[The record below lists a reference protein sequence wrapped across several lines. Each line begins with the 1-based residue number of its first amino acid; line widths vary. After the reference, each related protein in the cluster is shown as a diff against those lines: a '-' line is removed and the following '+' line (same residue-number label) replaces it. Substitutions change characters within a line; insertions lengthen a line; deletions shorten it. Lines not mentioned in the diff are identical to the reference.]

1 VVAALL
7 WCRQAGCLN
16 SLLPFKSEYA
26 EILLGM
32 KKVLI
37 SGLNTYLGR
46 RASCHLQAKDFDV
59 TGLVRNLSIF
69 NKIVKE
75 RVTAK
80 LFELDLLR
88 KGEAYDNFEV
98 SDVNFGIYFT
108 QVPSLDNNIQL
119 QLELLGLRN
128 FIEICKRGGNNRIIY
143 VARLMD
149 EHFLEPVRNLLE
161 VLRVRYTIVIKSSA
175 IGRESILN
183 RVFAKLAKRQT
194 VFYWNWVASLKF
206 HPLPLLDVYR
216 WLREM
221 PWEDHFFS
229 EVIYLGGNEEITF
242 RSLFYQYLNCTSET
256 QKREVGVNKFFAKLL
271 LSRFNDINKEDIDEF
286 RRVLYYEKN
295 VDNSAWQKIQP
306 FQFTPLKAY
315 VCQDT

>member
-1 VVAALL
+1 
-7 WCRQAGCLN
+7 
-16 SLLPFKSEYA
+16 
-26 EILLGM
+26 M

-46 RASCHLQAKDFDV
+46 RASCYLQTKDFHV

-75 RVTAK
+75 KVTAK

-88 KGEAYDNFEV
+88 KGPAYDNFQI
-98 SDVNFGIYFT
+98 SDLNFGVYFT
-108 QVPSLDNNIQL
+108 QVPSLDNDIQL

-128 FIEICKRGGNNRIIY
+128 FVEICKRSGNDRVIY
-143 VARLMD
+143 VAQLMD
-149 EHFLEPVRNLLE
+149 EHCLDPVRNLLE
-161 VLRVRYTIVIKSSA
+161 ALRVQYTIVVKSSV
-175 IGRESILN
+175 IGKESVLN
-183 RVFAKLAKRQT
+183 RIFGKLAKKQT
-194 VFYWNWVASLKF
+194 IFYWNWVASLKF

-221 PWEDHFFS
+221 PWENNFIS
-229 EVIYLGGNEEITF
+229 EVIYLRGHEEVTF
-242 RSLFYQYLNCTSET
+242 RSLFYQFLSSTSSS
-256 QKREVGVNKFFAKLL
+256 QKREIGVNKFLAKLL

-295 VDNSAWQKIQP
+295 VDNSTWQKVQT
-306 FQFTPLKAY
+306 FEFTPLKAY
-315 VCQDT
+315 VSMDT

>member
-1 VVAALL
+1 
-7 WCRQAGCLN
+7 
-16 SLLPFKSEYA
+16 
-26 EILLGM
+26 M
-32 KKVLI
+32 
-37 SGLNTYLGR
+37 
-46 RASCHLQAKDFDV
+46 

-75 RVTAK
+75 KVTAK

-88 KGEAYDNFEV
+88 KGPAYDKFQI
-98 SDVNFGIYFT
+98 SDLNFGIYFT
-108 QVPSLDNNIQL
+108 QVPSLDNDIQL

-128 FIEICKRGGNNRIIY
+128 FVEICKRAGNNRVIY

-161 VLRVRYTIVIKSSA
+161 VLRVQYTIVVKSSV
-175 IGRESILN
+175 IGKESVLN
-183 RVFAKLAKRQT
+183 RIFGKLAKRQT
-194 VFYWNWVASLKF
+194 IFYWNWVASLKF

-221 PWEDHFFS
+221 PWENNFIS
-229 EVIYLGGNEEITF
+229 EVIYLGGHEEVTF
-242 RSLFYQYLNCTSET
+242 RNLFYQFLSSTSNT
-256 QKREVGVNKFFAKLL
+256 QKREIGVNKFLAKLL

-295 VDNSAWQKIQP
+295 VDNSTWQKVQP
-306 FQFTPLKAY
+306 FEFTPLKAY
-315 VCQDT
+315 VKMDT

>member
-1 VVAALL
+1 
-7 WCRQAGCLN
+7 
-16 SLLPFKSEYA
+16 
-26 EILLGM
+26 M

-46 RASCHLQAKDFDV
+46 RASCYLQTKDFDV

-75 RVTAK
+75 KVTAR

-88 KGEAYDNFEV
+88 KGPAYDNFQI
-98 SDVNFGIYFT
+98 SNLNFGIYFT
-108 QVPSLDNNIQL
+108 QVPTLDNDIQL

-128 FIEICKRGGNNRIIY
+128 FVEICRRAGNNRVIY

-161 VLRVRYTIVIKSSA
+161 ALRVQYTIVVKSSV
-175 IGRESILN
+175 IGKESVLN
-183 RVFAKLAKRQT
+183 RIFSKLAKRQT
-194 VFYWNWVASLKF
+194 IFYWNWVASLKF

-221 PWEDHFFS
+221 PWEGNFIS
-229 EVIYLGGNEEITF
+229 EVIYLGGHEEVTF
-242 RSLFYQYLNCTSET
+242 RNLFYQFLNYTSDT
-256 QKREVGVNKFFAKLL
+256 QKREIGVNKFFAKLL

-295 VDNSAWQKIQP
+295 VDNSTWQKVQS
-306 FQFTPLKAY
+306 FEFTPLKAY
-315 VCQDT
+315 VSMDT

>member
-1 VVAALL
+1 
-7 WCRQAGCLN
+7 
-16 SLLPFKSEYA
+16 
-26 EILLGM
+26 M

-46 RASCHLQAKDFDV
+46 RASCYLQTKDFHV

-75 RVTAK
+75 KVTAK

-88 KGEAYDNFEV
+88 KGPAYDNFQI
-98 SDVNFGIYFT
+98 SDLNFGIYFT
-108 QVPSLDNNIQL
+108 QVPSLDNDIQL

-128 FIEICKRGGNNRIIY
+128 FVEICKRSGNDRVIY

-149 EHFLEPVRNLLE
+149 EHFLDPVRNLLE
-161 VLRVRYTIVIKSSA
+161 ALRVQYTIVVKSSV
-175 IGRESILN
+175 IGKESVLN
-183 RVFAKLAKRQT
+183 RIFGKLAKKQT
-194 VFYWNWVASLKF
+194 IFYWNWVASLKF

-221 PWEDHFFS
+221 PWENNFIS
-229 EVIYLGGNEEITF
+229 EVIYLGGHEEVTF
-242 RSLFYQYLNCTSET
+242 RSLFYQFLSSTSSS
-256 QKREVGVNKFFAKLL
+256 QKREIGVNKFFAKLL

-295 VDNSAWQKIQP
+295 VDNSTWQKVQT
-306 FQFTPLKAY
+306 FEFTPLKAY
-315 VCQDT
+315 VSMDT

>member
-1 VVAALL
+1 MGLL
-7 WCRQAGCLN
+7 AIKTM
-16 SLLPFKSEYA
+16 P
-26 EILLGM
+26 M

-46 RASCHLQAKDFDV
+46 RASCYLQAADFDV
-59 TGLVRNLSIF
+59 TGLVRNLSLF

-75 RVTAK
+75 KVTAK

-88 KGEAYDNFEV
+88 KGEAFDNFQIS
-98 SDVNFGIYFT
+98 SDLNFGIYFT
-108 QVPSLDNNIQL
+108 QVPSLDNDIQL

-128 FIEICKRGGNNRIIY
+128 FVELCKRAGNNRVIY

-161 VLRVRYTIVIKSSA
+161 VLRVQYTIVIKSSVV
-175 IGRESILN
+175 GKESVLN
-183 RVFAKLAKRQT
+183 RIFGKLAKRQT
-194 VFYWNWVASLKF
+194 IFYWNWVASLKF
-206 HPLPLLDVYR
+206 RPLPLLDVYR

-221 PWEDHFFS
+221 PWENNFIS

-242 RSLFYQYLNCTSET
+242 RGLFYNFLKSTAVA
-256 QKREVGVNKFFAKLL
+256 QKREIGVNKFFAKFL
-271 LSRFNDINKEDIDEF
+271 LSRLNDINKEDIDEF

-295 VDNSAWQKIQP
+295 VDNSTWQKVQA
-306 FQFTPLKAY
+306 FEFTPLNTYICK
-315 VCQDT
+315 DT

>member
-1 VVAALL
+1 
-7 WCRQAGCLN
+7 
-16 SLLPFKSEYA
+16 
-26 EILLGM
+26 M

-46 RASCHLQAKDFDV
+46 RASCYLQTKDFDV
-59 TGLVRNLSIF
+59 IGLVRNLSIF

-75 RVTAK
+75 KVTAK

-88 KGEAYDNFEV
+88 KGPAYDNFKI

-108 QVPSLDNNIQL
+108 QVPTLDNDIQL

-128 FIEICKRGGNNRIIY
+128 FVEICKRAGNNRVIY

-161 VLRVRYTIVIKSSA
+161 ALRVQYTIVVKSSV
-175 IGRESILN
+175 IGKESVLN
-183 RVFAKLAKRQT
+183 RIFSKLAKRQT
-194 VFYWNWVASLKF
+194 IFYWNWVASLKF

-221 PWEDHFFS
+221 PWEGNFIS
-229 EVIYLGGNEEITF
+229 EVIYLGGHEEVTF
-242 RSLFYQYLNCTSET
+242 RSLFYQFLNYTSDT
-256 QKREVGVNKFFAKLL
+256 QKREIGVNKFFAKLL
-271 LSRFNDINKEDIDEF
+271 LSRFNDINKEDIEEF

-295 VDNSAWQKIQP
+295 VDNSTWQKVQA
-306 FQFTPLKAY
+306 FEFTPLKAY
-315 VCQDT
+315 VSMDT

>member
-1 VVAALL
+1 
-7 WCRQAGCLN
+7 
-16 SLLPFKSEYA
+16 
-26 EILLGM
+26 M

-46 RASCHLQAKDFDV
+46 RASCYLQTKDFDV

-75 RVTAK
+75 KVTAK

-88 KGEAYDNFEV
+88 KGPAYDNFQI
-98 SDVNFGIYFT
+98 SDLNFGIYFT
-108 QVPSLDNNIQL
+108 QVPALDNDIQL
-119 QLELLGLRN
+119 QLELLGVRN
-128 FIEICKRGGNNRIIY
+128 FVEICRRAGNNRVIY

-161 VLRVRYTIVIKSSA
+161 ALCVQYTIVVKSSV
-175 IGRESILN
+175 IGKESVLN
-183 RVFAKLAKRQT
+183 RIFSKLAKRQT
-194 VFYWNWVASLKF
+194 IFYWNWVASLKF

-221 PWEDHFFS
+221 PWESNFIS
-229 EVIYLGGNEEITF
+229 EVIYLGGHEEVTF
-242 RSLFYQYLNCTSET
+242 RNLFYQFLSSTSDT
-256 QKREVGVNKFFAKLL
+256 QKREIGVNKFFAKLL

-295 VDNSAWQKIQP
+295 VDNSTWQKVQS
-306 FQFTPLKAY
+306 FEFTPLKAY
-315 VCQDT
+315 VRMDT